1 MNRHA
6 APALLATLLASAA
19 FFAPPA
25 PVETAAASPRS
36 GAVHGGAFHGGG
48 LHGGEKLFFAM
59 SIADEK
65 GETVAEPKLLGVC
78 GVPLEMTLA
87 EPSKLSSPRMS
98 LLLEPQSQRDGS
110 YEIAF
115 ELSIPGR
122 VDKGKGTLRLFP
134 GEEKSTLVSY
144 PGGHFEVQLAAFTVP
159 SSALQ
164 LYLHHGAGRH
174 LAGPRRT

>member
-1 MNRHA
+1 MCGGAVNRHA

-19 FFAPPA
+19 FVAPPA
-25 PVETAAASPRS
+25 APVPGVETAAPHA
-36 GAVHGGAFHGGG
+36 
-48 LHGGEKLFFAM
+48 GEKLFFAM
-59 SIADEK
+59 SIADES
-65 GETVAEPKLLGVC
+65 GAMVAEPKLLGVC

-87 EPSKLSSPRMS
+87 EPGKLSTPRMS
-98 LLLEPQSQRDGS
+98 LLLEPQFQKDGS

-122 VDKGKGTLRLFP
+122 IDKGKGTMRLFP

-159 SSALQ
+159 SQALD
-164 LYLHHGAGRH
+164 LYLHHGANRPV
-174 LAGPRRT
+174 AGQSRT

>member
-19 FFAPPA
+19 FIAPAGA
-25 PVETAAASPRS
+25 PEPAAATAPR
-36 GAVHGGAFHGGG
+36 A
-48 LHGGEKLFFAM
+48 GEKVFFAM
-59 SIADEK
+59 SIADES
-65 GETVAEPKLLGVC
+65 GATVAEPKLLGVC

-87 EPSKLSSPRMS
+87 EPGRLSTPRMS
-98 LLLEPQSQRDGS
+98 LLLEPQFQEDGS

-122 VDKGKGTLRLFP
+122 IDRGKGTMRLFP

-159 SSALQ
+159 SRALD
-164 LYLHHGAGRH
+164 LYLHHGATRPI
-174 LAGPRRT
+174 AGQSRA

>member
-1 MNRHA
+1 MRGGAVNRHA

-25 PVETAAASPRS
+25 PVEPAATSRS
-36 GAVHGGAFHGGG
+36 AAVQ
-48 LHGGEKLFFAM
+48 GGEKLFFAM

-87 EPSKLSSPRMS
+87 EPGKLSSPRMS

-122 VDKGKGTLRLFP
+122 VDKGKGTMRLFP

-144 PGGHFEVQLAAFTVP
+144 PGGHFEVQLAAFAVP

-164 LYLHHGAGRH
+164 LYLHHGAGRQ